1 MAFMP
6 WKKIEPMEERIEF
19 GLKAM
24 RTLNFRALCQEYGI
38 STKTGYKWK
47 ERFVREGIAGMS
59 EQSRRPKSSPDRL
72 EEEAL
77 PPVLGREDAGGG
89 DGRERREERAYVR
102 QGIRADPDPLPIHEL
117 LRELA
122 LRPHGRERVGREK
135 RIATQVLVVART
147 VEQREERQVLEPRAR
162 GERIG
167 RGDELVN
174 ERRHV
179 AHGRTPR
186 RFADRC
192 VSFTCSGPRS
202 SGGVR

>member
-1 MAFMP
+1 MVPRDDPIVEAELHVGDFEIVVAGT
-6 WKKIEPMEERIEF
+6 WD
-19 GLKAM
+19 
-24 RTLNFRALCQEYGI
+24 ALEHHAPVVAHVPGG
-38 STKTGYKWK
+38 T
-47 ERFVREGIAGMS
+47 A
-59 EQSRRPKSSPDRL
+59 L
-72 EEEAL
+72 E
-77 PPVLGREDAGGG
+77 GREARDGL
-89 DGRERREERAYVR
+89 GRERREERAYVR

-122 LRPHGRERVGREK
+122 LRPHGGERVGREK

-179 AHGRTPR
+179 AHWRTPR